1 MSALQQ
7 LLDALRA
14 ARASREVSSI
24 VLLISKAVESL
35 LEGLVPGLQVEAE
48 MLARFRDANLLVLK
62 VKKGYS
68 IFFNAPLLLNSLLT
82 FVPEFFPFFKYCRPL
97 TMFIW
102 VIFFR

>member
-1 MSALQQ
+1 MAALQQ

-62 VKKGYS
+62 VKTGYS

-82 FVPEFFPFFKYCRPL
+82 FVPEFFPVL
-97 TMFIW
+97 QI
-102 VIFFR
+102 V